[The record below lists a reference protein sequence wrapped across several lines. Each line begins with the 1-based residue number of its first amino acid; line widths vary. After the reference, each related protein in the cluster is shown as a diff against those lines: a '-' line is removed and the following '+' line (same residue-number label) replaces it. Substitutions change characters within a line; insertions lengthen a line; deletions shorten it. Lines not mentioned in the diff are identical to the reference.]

1 MSAPHTTGPRTSW
14 PARLALITVSVVI
27 ALAML
32 EIGCR
37 LLRGPQAL
45 LDWSNIILKERI
57 ATRQQTD
64 GPMVPDPALGF
75 VPRRNYAKDGRSTDS
90 EGFRRAP
97 AADTASLAEPPIL
110 VVGDSIAQ
118 GDELGDAE
126 AWPALLQTMLRR
138 RVVNAAATA
147 YGLDQI
153 VLRAE
158 SLAPHVRPAALIVS
172 FAADDLRRAEMERV
186 WGVQKPWFRLVD
198 GPGGGKL
205 ELRNVP
211 VPPSPEPADTM
222 DAWHWLFGWSVA
234 VDTFLRH
241 RGWQYEWSIDHQRVQ
256 PRGEGERLACPL
268 MKRIA
273 ALGLPTLVVAEY
285 NRWVFQDRD
294 YGIETRRQTALVLTC
309 AAEAGLQTL
318 DGFEAIERGVK
329 EKGLDGIFLSSHPG
343 PEGARLAAEGIAAS
357 IRKIVP

>member
-1 MSAPHTTGPRTSW
+1 MHTPHTSW
-14 PARLALITVSVVI
+14 PVRLTLIAGS
-27 ALAML
+27 LAVTLVLL
-32 EIGCR
+32 ELGCR
-37 LLRGPQAL
+37 LARGPQAL

-57 ATRQQTD
+57 ETRQQTD
-64 GPMVPDPALGF
+64 GPMTHDATLGF
-75 VPRRNYAKDGRSTDS
+75 VPRKGYSRDGRGYDGN
-90 EGFRRAP
+90 GFRQAP
-97 AADTASLAEPPIL
+97 SGEGLPLAEPPVL
-110 VVGDSIAQ
+110 VLGDSIAH
-118 GDELGDAE
+118 GDELRDAQ
-126 AWPALLQTMLRR
+126 AWPTQLQILLRR

-186 WGVQKPWFRLVD
+186 WGVQKPWFKLVD
-198 GPGGGKL
+198 GRL

-211 VPPSPEPADTM
+211 VPPSPEPAATM
-222 DAWHWLFGWSVA
+222 DVWHWLFGWSVA
-234 VDTFLRH
+234 LDTFLRH
-241 RGWQYEWSIDHQRVQ
+241 RGWQYEWSIDHHRVL

-285 NRWVFQDRD
+285 NRWVFQDRA
-294 YGIETRRQTALVLTC
+294 YMIETRRQTALVPKC
-309 AAEAGLQTL
+309 AAEAGLRTL

-329 EKGLDGIFLSSHPG
+329 EKGLDGVFLSSHPG
-343 PEGARLAAEGIAAS
+343 AEGARRAAEGIAAEMK
-357 IRKIVP
+357 KIVP

>member
-1 MSAPHTTGPRTSW
+1 MSTPHTGW

-75 VPRRNYAKDGRSTDS
+75 VPRKNYAKDGRSTDG
-90 EGFRRAP
+90 EGFRRTP
-97 AADTASLAEPPIL
+97 AADAASLPTPLAEPPIL

-118 GDELGDAE
+118 GDELSDAE

-158 SLAPHVRPAALIVS
+158 SLAPQVRPAALVVS

-211 VPPSPEPADTM
+211 VPPSPEPAATM
-222 DAWHWLFGWSVA
+222 DLSHWLFGWSIA
-234 VDTFLRH
+234 LDTFLRH
-241 RGWQYEWSIDHQRVQ
+241 RGWQYEWSIDHHRVL

-294 YGIETRRQTALVLTC
+294 YGVETRRQTALVLKC
-309 AAEAGLQTL
+309 AAEAGLRTL
-318 DGFEAIERGVK
+318 DNFGTIERGVT

-343 PEGARLAAEGIAAS
+343 AEGARLAAANIAAEM
-357 IRKIVP
+357 RKIVP